1 MLAEKAADYYTPTH
15 DLNCAEAILYAAN
28 DLYSLNL
35 QQETLHAIAGF
46 GGGMAIEETC
56 GALTG
61 AVAVLGIMLVKD
73 KAHESDLL
81 KEAVTELFKRYEL
94 RMGTINCKELKDRY
108 REEEPVK
115 CRHIVIEAAKVLEEL
130 LTEHQDKKQV
140 TQVRGNDQI
149 ATE

>member
-1 MLAEKAADYYTPTH
+1 MLSEKAAEYYTPVY

-28 DLYSLNL
+28 EIYGLNL
-35 QQETLHAIAGF
+35 QKETLHAIAGF

-61 AVAVLGIMLVKD
+61 AVAVLGIMLVED

-81 KEAVTELFKRYEL
+81 KAVVTELFKRYEL

-108 REEEPVK
+108 REEDPVK
-115 CRHIVIEAAKVLEEL
+115 CRHSVTEAAKVLEEL
-130 LTEHQDKKQV
+130 LKEYGPSGTRVQTKSDIDIK
-140 TQVRGNDQI
+140 
-149 ATE
+149 

>member
-1 MLAEKAADYYTPTH
+1 MLSEKAAHYYTPAY

-28 DLYSLNL
+28 DIYELNL

-61 AVAVLGIMLVKD
+61 AVAVLGIMLVED

-81 KEAVTELFKRYEL
+81 KEVVTALFKRYEL
-94 RMGTINCKELKDRY
+94 RMGTTNCKELKDRY
-108 REEEPVK
+108 REEEPDK
-115 CRHIVIEAAKVLEEL
+115 CRHVVIEAAKVLEEIL
-130 LTEHQDKKQV
+130 EEYKP
-140 TQVRGNDQI
+140 
-149 ATE
+149 